1 MEGQEGL
8 EPSTPCLRGRCS
20 NQLSYWPTFVDNFMM
35 RCNEAFASPELVR
48 APKNY
53 KCSLTLDN
61 QLKLL
66 VHKFAVKTELLYQ
79 ENRF

>member
-1 MEGQEGL
+1 
-8 EPSTPCLRGRCS
+8 
-20 NQLSYWPTFVDNFMM
+20 VDNFMM
-35 RCNEAFASPELVR
+35 RCNETFASPELVR

-66 VHKFAVKTELLYQ
+66 VHICSK
-79 ENRF
+79 NRIIIPRK